1 MNTHVNTVR
10 GAMPI
15 DDIGV
20 TLTHEHLYK
29 DCTKI
34 YFRQFPQ
41 TKDTMSDELISR
53 ENRDEIWA
61 DKHKILYEYTDNLR
75 LDSVDDIV
83 AELKEFTAAGGST
96 IFEVTTGD
104 LGRDPLKLREISEK
118 SGVNII
124 MGGTHYYLPMLEP
137 TLYERVVNGQ
147 NGAHVLA
154 DMMIKEYF
162 DGVGDTGI
170 KPGVLGEV
178 GLRHPPTDEILARAT
193 LIAQKETGAP
203 VIYHYAPFWILD
215 MAEEIG
221 ADPTK
226 IVMGHWTMSNRVDE
240 AIARGAWVSFDQFG
254 MDFPG
259 IINDEQRAD
268 EVLAMFEKGY
278 DKHLLLSMDICW
290 KVRLKKNGGDGYA
303 GIFHNGFERIM
314 QKGISKQQLLTVMTD
329 NPKRLLR

>member
-29 DCTKI
+29 NSVPLYHK
-34 YFRQFPQ
+34 QFPKTRQ
-41 TKDTMSDELISR
+41 MSDMRITR

-61 DKHKILYEYTDNLR
+61 DKEKILYQYTDNLI
-75 LDSVDDIV
+75 LDDIDDIV
-83 AELKEFTAAGGST
+83 AELGEFTAAGGNT
-96 IFEVTTGD
+96 IFEVTPDD

-118 SGVNII
+118 SGVNVI
-124 MGGTHYYLPMLEP
+124 MGGTHYYLPMLAP
-137 TLYERVVNGQ
+137 ALYERVVNGK
-147 NGAHVLA
+147 NGAHILA
-154 DMMIKEYF
+154 DRMIKEF
-162 DGVGDTGI
+162 SDGVGGTGI

-221 ADPTK
+221 ADLSK
-226 IVMGHWTMSNRVDE
+226 IVMGHWTMRSRVEE
-240 AIARGAWVSFDQFG
+240 AVARGAWVSFDQFG

-278 DKHLLLSMDICW
+278 EKQLLFSMDICW

-303 GIFHNGFERIM
+303 GIFNHGFVLM
-314 QKGISKQQLLTVMTD
+314 QQKGITKQQLLSVMTD